1 VRKLGHA
8 AGLAVGDVYRG
19 VSARVAPVTPAL
31 AAGIH
36 TIDDDLLGQDGTM
49 RQGRASRREE
59 DADLLVR
66 FLRPLLALLMLLRE
80 CVTLCFGTA
89 MRIGGMSSSRDDSP
103 GRKVYHGAGAATGVG
118 VGVEVQSASEISA
131 LAAGVE
137 VEGEGVGVKV
147 RTGEA
152 CEALVDGSQRMD
164 QEGRS
169 SRGRLKGRERVGR
182 AKAREAMLRNEGVVQ
197 YRCGPWSGW
206 R

>member
-1 VRKLGHA
+1 LCASLGMPQA
-8 AGLAVGDVYRG
+8 SQLEMSIAGYQHGSPPSLQHLRPASIRSMMIYWDRT
-19 VSARVAPVTPAL
+19 AR
-31 AAGIH
+31 
-36 TIDDDLLGQDGTM
+36 
-49 RQGRASRREE
+49 RASRREE